1 MKPILFNTEMV
12 RAILEGRKIVTRRVL
27 KEPFEV
33 HPNGFITKPRGNER
47 LCPYEPPY
55 QVGDILYVRETWRWL
70 SCFECGRNM
79 WAIPCKEGKHNHKYN
94 DTGCYVFK
102 ANFNDCTVDLFRWRP
117 SIHMP
122 KEAARIFLRVT
133 DVRVEKLHD
142 MKLADFLAEGIT
154 LSRDELRRPD
164 TALYNARNIFRELW
178 NSTCGKPYTPK
189 RYANNWGANPYVWVI
204 EFVVI
209 SKEEA
214 LESD

>member
-12 RAILEGRKIVTRRVL
+12 RAILEGRKFVTRRVL

-55 QVGDILYVRETWRWL
+55 EVGNILYVRETWRELVTPL
-70 SCFECGRNM
+70 SM
-79 WAIPCKEGKHNHKYN
+79 PKKYSYRAN
-94 DTGCYVFK
+94 IDKRAVGLFK
-102 ANFNDCTVDLFRWRP
+102 WRP

-122 KEAARIFLRVT
+122 KEAARLFLRVT
-133 DVRVEKLHD
+133 DVRVERLCD

-154 LSRDELRRPD
+154 LTREELRKPD
-164 TALYNARNIFRELW
+164 TALYNAREKFKELW
-178 NSTCGKPYTPK
+178 NSTCGKPYTPQ
-189 RYANNWGANPYVWVI
+189 RYANNFYANPYVWVI
-204 EFVVI
+204 EFEVI

-214 LESD
+214 LENV